1 MTPPSCPPHGGQKR
15 VRATSASWGVGVP
28 SVRRLKT
35 AGDIRVEL
43 GRLYRLI
50 ERDEIDV
57 GKGRAMVYLLATL
70 SSHLKTTD
78 LEARIEALEAGLEGN
93 REP

>member
-1 MTPPSCPPHGGQKR
+1 M
-15 VRATSASWGVGVP
+15 P
-28 SVRRLKT
+28 SVRRLKS

-43 GRLYRLI
+43 ARLYRLI

-57 GKGRAMVYLLATL
+57 GKGRALVYLLATL

-78 LEARIEALEAGLEGN
+78 LEARIEALESANNGS
-93 REP
+93 